1 MANEGFKHLPSVN
14 YYLVIA
20 TNPKYNEYQR
30 GFASIIFEQFDEK
43 SSTIHKGTRINSN
56 AFLDNQCPSDLAR
69 LVKVSDRTC
78 QLADKLHKTFI

>member
-30 GFASIIFEQFDEK
+30 GFASIIFE
-43 SSTIHKGTRINSN
+43 
-56 AFLDNQCPSDLAR
+56 
-69 LVKVSDRTC
+69 
-78 QLADKLHKTFI
+78 